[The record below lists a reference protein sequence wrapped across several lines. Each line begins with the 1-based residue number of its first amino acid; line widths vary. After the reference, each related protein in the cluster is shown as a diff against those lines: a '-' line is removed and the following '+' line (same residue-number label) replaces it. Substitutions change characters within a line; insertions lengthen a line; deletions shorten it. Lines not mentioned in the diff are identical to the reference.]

1 MVFKR
6 IALIIMVFCLWMVRA
21 SAKFVQEIEL
31 KDGTVLSGYAY
42 RQAPGKF
49 IVFHVDLVNNDP
61 QKIYR
66 KIDEHYVLQ
75 WRDVKAIRRSKLSS
89 PSWCYDHVTLTNGMV
104 YDGQIVEQLPGK
116 SMDIICKDD
125 GKRVTV
131 KNIDL
136 LSVEKK
142 VENESLST
150 GLWQDRQYTNLIKR
164 ADDSWQ
170 EGLIVLQHYD
180 SDVDNSYI
188 ELLSAGGRRFRIYMS
203 DIKEYMI
210 KLAE

>member
-1 MVFKR
+1 MKNR
-6 IALIIMVFCLWMVRA
+6 ILILFAILCCSFINA

-61 QKIYR
+61 QNIYKKINERY
-66 KIDEHYVLQ
+66 ILQ
-75 WRDVKAIRRSKLSS
+75 WRDVKAIRRSDLSS
-89 PSWCYDHVTLTNGMV
+89 PSWCYDCVTLTNGQT
-104 YDGQIVEQLPGK
+104 YEGQIVEQLPGR
-116 SMDIICKDD
+116 SMDIVCKDS

-131 KNIDL
+131 KNTDL

-142 VENESLST
+142 VEGEGFAN

-164 ADDSWQ
+164 TDDTWQ
-170 EGLIVLQHYD
+170 EGLIVLQYYD
-180 SDVDNSYI
+180 IDADNSYI
-188 ELLSAGGRRFRIYMS
+188 ELLIAGGRRFRIYMP